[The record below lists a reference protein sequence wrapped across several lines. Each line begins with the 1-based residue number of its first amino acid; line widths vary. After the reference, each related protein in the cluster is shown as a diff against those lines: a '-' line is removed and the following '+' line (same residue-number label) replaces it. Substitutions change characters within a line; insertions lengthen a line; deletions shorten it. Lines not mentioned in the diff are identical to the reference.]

1 MGVCRLCRL
10 CRLASASM
18 ARLLTIDACT
28 VQLRNALLASLRP
41 EDEGLLLPQASQS
54 IESGVF
60 KNCTFRLS
68 GDTANVN
75 ASVFSPDWFS
85 GLSIVQLK
93 GEDVALVEKAMDNES
108 TRRDMLK
115 RLVDA
120 IPSEIS
126 DPELQ
131 VGPPLDC
138 DDLERDKQDTEWQ
151 FGLDTSSSFV
161 GLFSAEHS
169 RPPELGKSG
178 MNRVHR
184 EYFLVCKAG
193 AGVAAS
199 TFHSRLIA
207 ASSKGGSL
215 DSIFSE
221 VGALG
226 SQALRRLSNSAT
238 RNRHRIL
245 LEAKEALGLQC
256 VESVGDQASRNKYRG
271 AVVEVDVVVNSLR
284 RLDESA
290 KSTWQYCSG
299 IDGGISKGLAALS
312 NASDGVALF
321 LHASGDKRI
330 SLKNDTWASMPFS
343 TRRLVSGRDM
353 VSAVTDAKNAHVDDV
368 WIRKRFGWKNRTFH
382 SSQTD
387 VIPFTLWG
395 SHATEKFTKT
405 FARELGISDL
415 NAVRLRPEM
424 VCVAGVES
432 GKLRALVG

>member
-1 MGVCRLCRL
+1 
-10 CRLASASM
+10 M

-54 IESGVF
+54 VESGVF

-68 GDTANVN
+68 GDAPGLN

-93 GEDVALVEKAMDNES
+93 EVDGAKVEKAMANET
-108 TRRDMLK
+108 TRAEMLK
-115 RLVDA
+115 RLVNA
-120 IPSEIS
+120 IPSEIA
-126 DPELQ
+126 DPNLQ

-138 DDLERDKQDTEWQ
+138 DDLERDNEGTDWQ
-151 FGLDTSSSFV
+151 FGLDTASSFV
-161 GLFSAEHS
+161 GLFAAEHS
-169 RPPELGKSG
+169 HAPEVGKLG

-207 ASSKGGSL
+207 AASKGASL
-215 DSIFSE
+215 NTIFSDIGPL
-221 VGALG
+221 GA
-226 SQALRRLSNSAT
+226 QALRRLSSAGT

-245 LEAKEALGLQC
+245 LAAKEALGLTGI
-256 VESVGDQASRNKYRG
+256 ESVGDQASRNKYRG

-284 RLDESA
+284 PLDETA

-299 IDGGISKGLAALS
+299 IDGAISKGLAVLS
-312 NASDGVALF
+312 NAADGVVLF

-330 SLKNDTWASMPFS
+330 SLKNETWASMPFS
-343 TRRLVSGRDM
+343 TRRLLSGRDI
-353 VSAVTDAKNAHVDDV
+353 VSTITKSEHAHVDAK
-368 WIRKRFGWKNRTFH
+368 WIKTRFGWKNRIF
-382 SSQTD
+382 SSGQRE
-387 VIPFTLWG
+387 VFPFTLWG
-395 SHATEKFTKT
+395 SHSTETFTKT

-415 NAVRLRPEM
+415 NAVRLRPEV